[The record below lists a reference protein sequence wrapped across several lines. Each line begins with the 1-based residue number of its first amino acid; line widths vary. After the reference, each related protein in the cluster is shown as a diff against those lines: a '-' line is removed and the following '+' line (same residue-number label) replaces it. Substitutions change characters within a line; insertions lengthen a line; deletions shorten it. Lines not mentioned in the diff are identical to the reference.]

1 MELKILHTSLLCCI
15 VKSKRGDVRCV
26 TSTCRLQIF
35 TDLIK
40 EYISSTFRADS
51 SWPNPTKRL
60 GNCNEIKCNIISLQM
75 FLFMKKAFI
84 TTLHYKM

>member
-1 MELKILHTSLLCCI
+1 MVFKILHTSLLCCI

-26 TSTCRLQIF
+26 TSTCRLQIL

-40 EYISSTFRADS
+40 EYISLTFRADS

-60 GNCNEIKCNIISLQM
+60 GNYNEIRCNIIGLEII
-75 FLFMKKAFI
+75 LFI
-84 TTLHYKM
+84 TKFYYNIIL